1 MHRIEN
7 HFKKPVKIME
17 VQTGTVLKET
27 DIVVIKIIYINAVT
41 DKIPI
46 GSNQI
51 ALSLNAWNNK
61 SGTAMMETN
70 VEHLITTKN

>member
-1 MHRIEN
+1 M
-7 HFKKPVKIME
+7 
-17 VQTGTVLKET
+17 KET

-70 VEHLITTKN
+70 VEHLITTKNWFIIEGDIV